1 MEMKTVHSDFDVV
14 VVGGGLAG
22 LATGL
27 ACSVRGLDVVV
38 LEKDDR
44 IGGAAAYSNGQVWIP
59 ANPPELEAGIE
70 DSVEDGIAYVRA
82 IAAEHGH
89 PEYLD
94 EPSMLKWLRTAP
106 LAAGYFRELGAVD
119 WTIIDGYPDYFFPE
133 APGSRGGGRYLCAY
147 FDGARL
153 GEWRDRLV
161 VSPHFTMGVTYEQ
174 LFAQGLG
181 QADADDDAPA
191 DYLTWGTGLVA
202 GFLARLVQE
211 PSATVLS
218 GQRVT
223 RLLRDEGGVTG
234 VETADGRT
242 FNGSVVLSTSSVDW
256 DPQLVDEFLGVA
268 PENYGSLAPP
278 SLTGDGLRLAAEAG
292 AHVLRMPP
300 GHAPMVPGCRL
311 PSGEFSALMQHSMPH
326 SLMVDATAKRFCDD
340 ALYWE
345 MDKELLYG
353 DAQFPCYLIWDEQH
367 HRRYGLG
374 TIPPG
379 EPYPEG
385 LVTSADSFEALGEAL
400 GLDGPTLAATAT
412 RFNEHAA
419 DGTDPDFGR
428 GKNQTWRMAA
438 GDPTYPN
445 PNVGPLTEGPFH
457 GLRIV
462 LTGNAIGLSGID
474 IDPDA
479 RVLDD
484 AGEVIPG
491 LFAAGSCAAFK
502 TSGLGFNSGFPLSR
516 AITHAYLVA
525 GVLAGEPAVA
535 AQEA

>member
-1 MEMKTVHSDFDVV
+1 MRSDFDAL

-22 LATGL
+22 LATAL
-27 ACSVRGLDVVV
+27 ACADRGLSVLV
-38 LEKDDR
+38 LEKDEK

-59 ANPPELEAGIE
+59 ANPTELEGGID
-70 DSVEDGIAYVRA
+70 DSVEVGVTYVRA
-82 IAAEHGH
+82 IAEEHGH

-94 EPSMLKWLRTAP
+94 EPSMLRWLQTAP
-106 LAAGYFRELGAVD
+106 VAARYFRDLGAAD
-119 WTIIDGYPDYFFPE
+119 WKIINGYPDYFFPE

-161 VSPHFTMGVTYEQ
+161 VSPHFTMGITYDQ

-181 QADADDDAPA
+181 QVQLDADQPE

-202 GFLARLVQE
+202 GFLARVVQE
-211 PSATVLS
+211 ERVRILT
-218 GQRVT
+218 GHRVT
-223 RLLRDEGGVTG
+223 RILRDEAGVHG
-234 VETADGRT
+234 VESQHGGESHEFTGA
-242 FNGSVVLSTSSVDW
+242 VILSTSSVDW
-256 DPQLVDEFLGVA
+256 DAQLVDEFLGVA

-278 SLTGDGLRLAAEAG
+278 SLTGDGLRLAQQAG

-300 GHAPMVPGCRL
+300 GHAPMVPGVRL
-311 PSGEFSALMQHSMPH
+311 PSGEYSALMQHSMPH
-326 SLMVDATAKRFCDD
+326 SFMVDASARRFCDD

-345 MDKELLYG
+345 LDKELLYG

-379 EPYPEG
+379 EAYPEG
-385 LVTSADSFEALGEAL
+385 LVTSAESFEELGAAF
-400 GLDGPTLAATAT
+400 GLDGATLARTAA

-419 DGTDPDFGR
+419 DGRDPDFGR

-438 GDPTYPN
+438 GDPSYPN
-445 PNVGPLTEGPFH
+445 PNVGPLTQPPFH

-474 IDPDA
+474 VDPDGRA
-479 RVLDD
+479 LHEG
-484 AGEVIPG
+484 GEVIPN
-491 LFAAGSCAAFK
+491 LFAIGSCAAFK

-525 GVLAGEPAVA
+525 GVLAGAQARA
-535 AQEA
+535 AHAG